1 MIRIE
6 NVTKK
11 RKNLVLEIDHL
22 EISPGLVTMIV
33 GKKSSGKSTIL
44 KLISGA
50 IELDSGVISI
60 DEMSI
65 DKYKKYHGIFFA
77 PDKAVG
83 KQNMTVFKNINLFE
97 DIIPNFDSRK
107 LEKALNL
114 ANIPSHLNLV
124 SLSNEQQKRYMLEI
138 FKMTNDAMLLI
149 DGSMSCMDEENKLNA
164 KQLIQTHLINESNYV
179 VMASNNAED
188 IEMFGDHLIYLKND
202 KVFFE
207 GTALEMQERYQMWQ
221 GKEEELPKLGVVGI
235 RRAKESLEALIDTYV
250 NEIEIVERL
259 ELNDLLNMLERGS
272 R

>member
-1 MIRIE
+1 MIIIE

-22 EISPGLVTMIV
+22 EISQGLVTMIV

-50 IELDSGVISI
+50 IEFDAGVIKI
-60 DEMSI
+60 DDMSI
-65 DKYKKYHGIFFA
+65 DKYKKYHGIFYA

-83 KQNMTVFKNINLFE
+83 KQNMTVFKNIDLFE
-97 DIIPNFDSRK
+97 DMIPSFDSRK
-107 LEKALNL
+107 LERALKL
-114 ANIPSHLNLV
+114 ADIPPHLKLEA
-124 SLSNEQQKRYMLEI
+124 LSKEQQKRYMLEL
-138 FKMTNDAMLLI
+138 FKLTNDAMLLI

-188 IEMFGDHLIYLKND
+188 IEMFGDHLIYLKNNE
-202 KVFFE
+202 VFFE

-235 RRAKESLEALIDTYV
+235 RRNKETLEALIDTYV
-250 NEIEIVERL
+250 FDLAPVERL